1 MREKIAE
8 LHVAVTVTA
17 GHPEFHLANESID
30 QILALLR
37 EAVEK
42 RQNIYFESRESWEA
56 ADSYR
61 VGQHCGFEYCRSDIL
76 ALLRGGD
83 MT

>member
-30 QILALLR
+30 HILALLR
-37 EAVEK
+37 EEVEK
-42 RQNIYFESRESWEA
+42 AENPYAVYDFL
-56 ADSYR
+56 YT
-61 VGQHCGFEYCRSDIL
+61 GFETCRQDVL
-76 ALLRGGD
+76 ALLRGGEYHGSN
-83 MT
+83 